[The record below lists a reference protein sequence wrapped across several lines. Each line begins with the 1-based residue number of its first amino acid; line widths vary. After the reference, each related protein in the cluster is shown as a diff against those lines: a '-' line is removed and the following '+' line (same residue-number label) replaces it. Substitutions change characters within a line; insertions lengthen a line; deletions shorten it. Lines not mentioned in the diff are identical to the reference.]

1 MPNNI
6 KGCVETQSALLLELN
21 GFSSW
26 EWCPLNGENKGK
38 NKGCIHIRK
47 WVSQS
52 MAQPQGSTR

>member
-47 WVSQS
+47 
-52 MAQPQGSTR
+52 